1 MDIVEGISATAP
13 GIPAA
18 KRSES
23 NLAPTEHPEVA
34 EDKTGPPP
42 SRFSLRVSATWW
54 RHLQCIGMGL
64 HFMAPPRP
72 PNPAFTRSIPSTISD
87 RPGDFTLH
95 FYVPPD
101 YFNKNETTKWPAVI
115 NFHGG
120 GFTIGSA
127 TDDARFARFV
137 IEKSKAVFV
146 SVDYRLAPECPF
158 PTAVE
163 DGADALLYVIKNAAD
178 LRIDPN
184 RLATSGFSAGGNIAI
199 TAPMR
204 LYLIGQTTPIPEHT
218 IVALAT
224 FYPIT
229 DYTLSREERRVNSVR
244 PDATLPAS
252 LTNLFDASYLFPP
265 ELDVA
270 DPCLSP
276 NKASD
281 ELLIKSIP
289 NNVFFFTCE
298 WDMLLSEGE
307 LLARRLEQPPISKR
321 VFYYM
326 VRGVRHGWDKG
337 PSPIKPPHKS
347 EKIYR
352 ECCTRLWRVFNGD
365 DPHFKLE
372 RPRRV
377 PPPLPPRREKTA
389 NAGESSESKTP

>member
-1 MDIVEGISATAP
+1 MASVVDGISKVAPGVPTATAS
-13 GIPAA
+13 G
-18 KRSES
+18 S
-23 NLAPTEHPEVA
+23 NLSSTEHPKVA
-34 EDKTGPPP
+34 QDKTGSPP
-42 SRFSLRVSATWW
+42 SRLSLRLTAAWW
-54 RHLQCIGMGL
+54 RNLQCMGMGL

-87 RPGDFTLH
+87 RPGEFTLH
-95 FYVPPD
+95 FYVPID
-101 YFNKNETTKWPAVI
+101 YNQNDENRTWPAVV

-137 IEKSKAVFV
+137 TEKSKAIFV
-146 SVDYRLAPECPF
+146 SVDYRLAPEYPF
-158 PTAVE
+158 PVAVE
-163 DGADALLYVIKNAAD
+163 DGVDALLYIIKNALE
-178 LRIDPN
+178 LRVDPN

-204 LYLIGQTTPIPEHT
+204 LYLLSQTTCIPKHT

-229 DYTLSREERRVNSVR
+229 DYTLSREERRAGSVR

-265 ELDVA
+265 ELDLA

-281 ELLIKSIP
+281 ELLIKAIP

-298 WDMLLSEGE
+298 WDMLLNEGE
-307 LLARRLEQPPISKR
+307 FLARRLEQSPISKR
-321 VFYYM
+321 LFYYM
-326 VRGVRHGWDKG
+326 VRGVRHGWDKS
-337 PSPIKPPHKS
+337 PSPIKPPYKS
-347 EKIYR
+347 EKVYR
-352 ECCTRLWRVFNGD
+352 ECSTRLWRVFNDGD
-365 DPHFKLE
+365 PRYVLS
-372 RPRRV
+372 RPRHV
-377 PPPLPPRREKTA
+377 PPPLPPRGQ
-389 NAGESSESKTP
+389 NG